1 MTPMIA
7 DSARSRPTWSSLHDQ
22 GGAIITCTNE
32 IKCKVLIPFDSGA
45 GVCAMVDCWDDR
57 ALDEARPGLVL
68 RRGPFTSSDA
78 KGSAWRVPCQQLAA
92 VRSSTVSLPVMAIHC
107 ATIHC
112 VCVAKVDDKI
122 TTDADQDGKEDTL
135 EKPKLPTKA
144 N

>member
-1 MTPMIA
+1 VQDGHEEH
-7 DSARSRPTWSSLHDQ
+7 DSELSEEGDFSEYHDYSCCESCQCGCQYRRPHVSQ
-22 GGAIITCTNE
+22 G
-32 IKCKVLIPFDSGA
+32 KVG
-45 GVCAMVDCWDDR
+45 
-57 ALDEARPGLVL
+57 
-68 RRGPFTSSDA
+68 
-78 KGSAWRVPCQQLAA
+78 
-92 VRSSTVSLPVMAIHC
+92 PVMAIHC

>member
-1 MTPMIA
+1 
-7 DSARSRPTWSSLHDQ
+7 
-22 GGAIITCTNE
+22 
-32 IKCKVLIPFDSGA
+32 
-45 GVCAMVDCWDDR
+45 
-57 ALDEARPGLVL
+57 
-68 RRGPFTSSDA
+68 
-78 KGSAWRVPCQQLAA
+78 
-92 VRSSTVSLPVMAIHC
+92 MAIHC